1 LKNSPVAS
9 FKQENGLTRFAITQ
23 PSKAVAV
30 AKLWSDYTTLPMQ
43 ARKLGIECWG
53 IAELRTPAMPKGFPI
68 LAH

>member
-1 LKNSPVAS
+1 
-9 FKQENGLTRFAITQ
+9 LTRFAITQ

-53 IAELRTPAMPKGFPI
+53 IAELRTPAMPKGFLI